1 MTTDKLELKNSD
13 DQDLNSAT
21 IDEIVKGNPD
31 VSHDFLR
38 KLLVAQAQ
46 VAAGKVEPFEFG

>member
-1 MTTDKLELKNSD
+1 MVIEKLELKNSD

-21 IDEIVKGNPD
+21 INEIVKGNPD
-31 VSHDFLR
+31 VSHDFVR
-38 KLLVAQAQ
+38 KLLVAQAE